1 MPQEPHHMLAV
12 QLLVYQDLLLDVG
25 LIAPLFLKQLLL
37 DYPGCASSVPLYVPE
52 NTLATPPPPLPLGP
66 TEPLPAAPSC
76 LKPQLVSLDQ
86 LWLLLEGVIVII

>member
-1 MPQEPHHMLAV
+1 MNKGAILKMPQEPHHMLAV

-52 NTLATPPPPLPLGP
+52 NTLATPPPPLPLG
-66 TEPLPAAPSC
+66 T
-76 LKPQLVSLDQ
+76 SLQ
-86 LWLLLEGVIVII
+86 MSRPR